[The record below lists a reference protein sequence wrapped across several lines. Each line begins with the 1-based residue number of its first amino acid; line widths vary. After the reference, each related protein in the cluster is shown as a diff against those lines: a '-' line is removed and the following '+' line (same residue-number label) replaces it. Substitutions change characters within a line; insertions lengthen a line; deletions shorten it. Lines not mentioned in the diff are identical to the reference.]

1 MEPQDQVDFLKR
13 SGLFE
18 AEWYCRTY
26 PDVRETGIDPALH
39 YLRYGWVLGRDPGP
53 NFDLDFYC
61 ERYPDIA
68 ESGVNPVLH
77 FLWQGRAEGRL
88 PTRRAE
94 QVRAGIQQVRKLQAE
109 LWGGLA
115 EQAGDALQTMCD
127 TPDLPEEVR
136 FEAGCQLAA
145 WLDYSGDEARALRS
159 LERMGGMSWQFSH
172 AAARLI
178 PMSVIYARRG
188 IDHAA
193 RAALTRIRPD
203 DCEADR
209 RIALANLDPAPRR
222 LERVNTLYAARG
234 LAPLRLI
241 DPARPPG
248 LDNLTTEPVPAS
260 AGTAELGKVSVI
272 LPAYNAARHI
282 ETALRGLCA
291 QSHAELEIIVVDD
304 ASEDDT
310 YEKVVALAEQD
321 PRIVPV
327 RQDRNRGAYA
337 ARNRGLAMATGD
349 FITTHDA
356 DDWSHPQ
363 KIATQL
369 AELAQAPGLMGVM
382 THWVRVRQPFE
393 FTTNWRLG
401 PSCLQWSH
409 SSFLMRREVSDTLGG
424 WDEVCVSADMEY
436 IWRVEAAFGAQS
448 VSRILPDI
456 PMAFALDDAASLTR
470 GSDTHVRTSYH
481 GLRHYYREICR
492 YWHRQAPMG
501 LSDEQRARKMAML
514 PPAILP
520 GAALPLEVD
529 LLLEIDCSD
538 PEALAEAD
546 RLVRE
551 LPETR
556 RIGISHVPDP
566 GFTDRSCGYAI
577 EFDEAFFA
585 LLERENLVIACP
597 EGQVRAA
604 SKLAAGRRE

>member
-1 MEPQDQVDFLKR
+1 MEQQAQVDFLKR

-18 AEWYCRTY
+18 PDWYCRTY

-94 QVRAGIQQVRKLQAE
+94 HVRSGIQQVRKLQAE

-115 EQAGDALQTMCD
+115 EQAGEALQTMCD
-127 TPDLPEEVR
+127 TPTLPEEVR

-145 WLDYSGDEARALRS
+145 WFDYSGDEARALRS
-159 LERMGGMSWQFSH
+159 LERMGGMSWRFSH

-222 LERVNTLYAARG
+222 LERVNTLFEARG
-234 LAPLRLI
+234 LAPVVPI
-241 DPARPPG
+241 DASRPLG
-248 LDNLTTEPVPAS
+248 LDNLTAEPAPTD
-260 AGTAELGKVSVI
+260 TARLGKVSVI
-272 LPAYNAARHI
+272 LPAYNAAHQI

-291 QSHAELEIIVVDD
+291 QSHADLEIIVVDD

-310 YEKVVALAEQD
+310 YEKVVALAERD

-327 RQDRNRGAYA
+327 QQERNAGAYA
-337 ARNRGLAMATGD
+337 ARNRGLAIATGD

-363 KIATQL
+363 KIATQM
-369 AELAQAPGLMGVM
+369 AELAQAPDLMGVI
-382 THWVRVRQPFE
+382 TYWVRVRRPFT

-401 PSCLQWSH
+401 PSYLQWSH
-409 SSFLMRREVSDTLGG
+409 SSFLVRRQVTDRLGG
-424 WDEVCVSADMEY
+424 WDEVRVSADMEY

-448 VSRILPDI
+448 VRRILPDI
-456 PMAFALDDAASLTR
+456 PMAFALDDAATLTR
-470 GSDTHVRTSYH
+470 DSDTHVRTSYH

-492 YWHRQAPMG
+492 HWHRQAPLG
-501 LSDEQRARKMAML
+501 LSADQQARKRAML

-520 GAALPLEVD
+520 GADLPLEVD
-529 LLLEIDCSD
+529 LLIETDCSD
-538 PEALAEAD
+538 PAALAEAD
-546 RLVRE
+546 RVIHE

-566 GFTDRSCGYAI
+566 GFSDRSCGYAI
-577 EFDEAFFA
+577 EFDKAFFA
-585 LLERENLVIACP
+585 LLERENVVIAWP

-604 SKLAAGRRE
+604 SKLAVGRRG